1 MSAPHSAAEQLKA
14 KAGRVDLVTVPQ
26 RLILAIDGEGRPPE
40 GEFAAAIGALYPVSY
55 TAKFDAKARGLE
67 APKVGAL
74 ECVWDMDTA
83 GGAWRWRL
91 LIEQAAPLDARA
103 VRRAIVAAA
112 QKQPNPLFERMLVE
126 RWREGHCAQTLH
138 VGPYD
143 QVGRTYDLL
152 QEELSDLALVPDGR
166 FHEIYLSDPSRTAP
180 EKLRT
185 IVRVPVAKAA

>member
-1 MSAPHSAAEQLKA
+1 MAVSTSELLKA
-14 KAGRVDLVTVPQ
+14 KAGRIDLVTVPQ

-40 GEFAAAIGALYPVSY
+40 GEFAAAIGALYPVAY

-67 APKVGAL
+67 PPKLGAL
-74 ECVWDMDTA
+74 ECVWDMDMA

-91 LIEQAAPLDARA
+91 LIEQAPPLDARS

-112 QKQPNPLFERMLVE
+112 QKKPNPLFDRLLVE
-126 RWREGHCAQTLH
+126 RWREGRCAQTLH

-143 QVGRTYDLL
+143 QVSRTYDLL
-152 QEELSDLALVPDGR
+152 QEELADLALVPDGR

-185 IVRVPVAKAA
+185 IVRVPVTNAA